1 MSVIYVDPSVLIGS
15 LIKDANTERGMKLLS
30 SAKSPFVL
38 TEWVNLEIL
47 NALELAEFR
56 QPAQSATVVRARTR
70 LKELQGDGFWV
81 SIETDLIRTFQ
92 RAQGLSRA
100 HSRVIGCRSLDILH
114 VASAIEIGAKIFWTF
129 DGRQKELARQAG
141 LKVNP

>member
-1 MSVIYVDPSVLIGS
+1 
-15 LIKDANTERGMKLLS
+15 
-30 SAKSPFVL
+30 
-38 TEWVNLEIL
+38 
-47 NALELAEFR
+47 
-56 QPAQSATVVRARTR
+56 
-70 LKELQGDGFWV
+70 
-81 SIETDLIRTFQ
+81 LIRTFQ

-129 DGRQKELARQAG
+129 DGRQNELARQAG